1 MGGYIVTYA
10 KNPWL
15 HITGSWWIN
24 DDNPSWNSMH
34 TEQWRQPYVTLHA
47 YAKEAG
53 LHANKQDGRIGPNV
67 TVNVTG

>member
-1 MGGYIVTYA
+1 MGGHIVTRGYISQA
-10 KNPWL
+10 LDELMMTTPL
-15 HITGSWWIN
+15 GTPCTH
-24 DDNPSWNSMH
+24 
-34 TEQWRQPYVTLHA
+34 EQWRQPYVTLHA